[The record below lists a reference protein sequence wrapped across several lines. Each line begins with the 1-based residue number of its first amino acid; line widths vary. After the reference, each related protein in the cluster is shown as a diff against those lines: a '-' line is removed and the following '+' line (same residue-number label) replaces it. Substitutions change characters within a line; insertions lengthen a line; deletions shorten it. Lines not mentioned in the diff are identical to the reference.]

1 MMASLNLTSPEPG
14 NDGLFRTRLAGH
26 HARTSEAF
34 SALRDQLG
42 LLSSAPHGEAGLY
55 GGSVPVSDDPEE
67 GKWELISIR
76 DEILLV
82 VSDGYLTRQHSES
95 VLPEGYIEFHF
106 MVAGP
111 VSVEF
116 SETGR
121 IEVTSPNLTVV
132 HQGDDMHYQVSCG
145 PGLWRSVGLYI
156 SRDYFHSFLR
166 ASMGVDGPLWQQL
179 QKLRNEQ
186 VFCHQMPVNP
196 EVLTAVK
203 QLLENPYEGYR
214 RLLFA
219 QAKAYEVMCASLD
232 LWQAYLESHHTA
244 EVFSSRD
251 LRLIEKARDLLVGD
265 LRHMMTIP
273 ELARAVGTN
282 TSKLKRG
289 FKFLYGMTVFE
300 CGHRARMDRALEL
313 LGNERLSVNEVA
325 FAVGYQH
332 QTSFTASFRDYFG
345 FAPKDARR
353 MADLRNVRARSSS
366 APGVTAGED
375 L

>member
-1 MMASLNLTSPEPG
+1 MIANLNLAPLEPG
-14 NDGLFRTRLAGH
+14 MDGLFRTRLAGH

-34 SALRDQLG
+34 GALRDQLG
-42 LLSSAPHGEAGLY
+42 DSPSAPIGEYGLY
-55 GGSVPVSDDPEE
+55 GGAIAVSDDPRE

-82 VSDGYLTRQHSES
+82 ISDGHFAKQRTES

-116 SETGR
+116 SEAGR

-156 SRDYFHSFLR
+156 SREYFHNFLK
-166 ASMGVDGPLWQQL
+166 ASVGIDSSLWRQL
-179 QKLRNEQ
+179 QALRNEQ
-186 VFCHQMPVNP
+186 VFCHQMPVSP
-196 EVLTAVK
+196 EALTAVK

-214 RLLFA
+214 RLFFA
-219 QAKAYEVMCASLD
+219 QAKAYEVLCASLD
-232 LWQAYLESHHTA
+232 LWQAYLDSHHSA

-251 LRLIEKARDLLVGD
+251 LRLIEKARDLLVSD

-273 ELARAVGTN
+273 ELDRAVGTN

-300 CGHRARMDRALEL
+300 CGHRARMTRALEL

-332 QTSFTASFRDYFG
+332 QTSFTASFREYFG

-353 MADLRNVRARSSS
+353 MADLRNVRPRTPS
-366 APGVTAGED
+366 TQD
-375 L
+375 LAAEEGL